1 MISRLCFSSLIYDA
15 PNPPS
20 SPALAALKPNF
31 FFNNFKSDAYT
42 SQPSLIDYLKDSA
55 LVEKIINSCILRL
68 FPAWAPPLIILS
80 EGTGITNLLVGFP
93 ASTAMY

>member
-1 MISRLCFSSLIYDA
+1 MISKLFFSSLIYGA

-20 SPALAALKPNF
+20 SPTLAALKPNF

-55 LVEKIINSCILRL
+55 LVEKIINSCISRL
-68 FPAWAPPLIILS
+68 FPAWAPPLIMLS
-80 EGTGITNLLVGFP
+80 ERTGITNLLVGF
-93 ASTAMY
+93 STSKAMY